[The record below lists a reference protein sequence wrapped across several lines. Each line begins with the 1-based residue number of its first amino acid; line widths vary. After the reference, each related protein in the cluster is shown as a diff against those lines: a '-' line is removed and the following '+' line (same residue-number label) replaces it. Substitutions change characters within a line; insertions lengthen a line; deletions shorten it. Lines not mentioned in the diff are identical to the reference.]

1 MSHPSDTN
9 RTLRRSRRPIRA
21 AVPLVLLLALG
32 LFAAAC
38 TDDAT
43 EATDTT
49 DSTEVTDTTEASDT
63 TDSTEATDTTDVTE
77 PGSEESD
84 QTAQTL
90 DDAAPAEAQEPVEDD
105 TAMLE
110 PGLALDPNGLTILD
124 PAATTTELLA
134 FGDDQAGVIAG
145 LEAVL
150 GSADEM
156 NEGTSEC
163 PNGQAAVATWDGTLM
178 VDFDA
183 DQQFLSWVLPPGSNL
198 TTTDEVGVGSLVS
211 ALGAVEFFTDSTL
224 GDEFSAGGFGGLAN
238 GTGDDATI
246 DQLWAGE
253 ICSFR

>member
-1 MSHPSDTN
+1 MSHPSEIN
-9 RTLRRSRRPIRA
+9 RSSHRVRRPLRGV
-21 AVPLVLLLALG
+21 VPLVLLLALG

-43 EATDTT
+43 DATDTT
-49 DSTEVTDTTEASDT
+49 DSTEAG
-63 TDSTEATDTTDVTE
+63 DTTDVTE
-77 PGSEESD
+77 PGSDESD

-110 PGLALDPNGLTILD
+110 AGLALDPNGLTILD

-134 FGDDQAGVIAG
+134 FGDDQAAVIAG

-163 PNGQAAVATWDGTLM
+163 PNGQAAVATWDDTLM

-183 DQQFLSWVLPPGSNL
+183 TEQFLSWVLLPGSDL
-198 TTTDEVGVGSLVS
+198 TTIEDVGIGSPVA
-211 ALGAVEFFTDSTL
+211 ALDGVEFFADSTL
-224 GDEFSAGGFGGLAN
+224 GDEFNAGGFGGLAN
-238 GTGDDATI
+238 GTGDDASI
-246 DQLWAGE
+246 DRLWAGE